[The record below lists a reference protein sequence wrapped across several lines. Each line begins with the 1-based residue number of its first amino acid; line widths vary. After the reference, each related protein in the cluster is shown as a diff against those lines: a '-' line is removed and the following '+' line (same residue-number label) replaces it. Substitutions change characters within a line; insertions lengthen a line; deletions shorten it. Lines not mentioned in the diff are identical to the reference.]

1 MKIIVLGGN
10 GFIAKNFI
18 IENYLKKTDQIIS
31 IDKISIQ
38 QNFTKINN
46 KKFIFYKLDLS
57 KKVYYIFL
65 KSINQIL
72 L

>member
-18 IENYLKKTDQIIS
+18 IENYLKKNPDQIIS

-38 QNFTKINN
+38 QNFTKKINN
-46 KKFIFYKLDLS
+46 KKFIFYKLD
-57 KKVYYIFL
+57 
-65 KSINQIL
+65 
-72 L
+72 